1 MDKGLASQAAEI
13 MNHQLQEGTVLQNLP
28 DSLRPHSRADGY
40 EIQAMLENQKG
51 NNKKGWKIAA
61 TSIAGQQH
69 IGLSGPVAG
78 RIFSDMIVAPDKKV
92 PFGANR
98 MRVAEAEFVF
108 CFGRDLPPR
117 PKSYSGEEV
126 IEAVASLHLGLEFPD
141 SRFADFASAGEAQLI
156 ADNACAYKFMMGTA
170 VTDNWREM
178 DLSAHQTSA
187 IVTRKKCEPA
197 PIHEKI
203 DHYEGVGANVLGC
216 PCIALTWLVNE
227 LSLLNITLKK
237 GEFVTTGTTTT
248 PMAILP
254 GDKIEADFGILGKI
268 SSHLSKI

>member
-1 MDKGLASQAAEI
+1 MDKGLASQAAEMI
-13 MNHQLQEGTVLQNLP
+13 HQHLHEGTVLQNLP
-28 DSLRPHSRADGY
+28 DSLRPHSRTDGY
-40 EIQAMLENQKG
+40 EIQAMLEKQKG
-51 NNKKGWKIAA
+51 KNKKGWKVAA

-78 RIFSDMIVAPDKKV
+78 RIFSDMIVAPGKKV

-98 MRVAEAEFVF
+98 MCVAEAEFVF
-108 CFGRDLPPR
+108 CFGRDLLPR

-141 SRFADFASAGEAQLI
+141 SRFADFATAGEAQLI
-156 ADNACAYKFMMGTA
+156 ADNACAYKFMMGAA
-170 VTDNWREM
+170 VTHNWREM

-187 IVTRKKCEPA
+187 IVTRKKPEA
-197 PIHEKI
+197 SSHDERGG
-203 DHYEGVGANVLGC
+203 HYEGVGANVLGC
-216 PCIALTWLVNE
+216 PLIALTWLVNE
-227 LSLLNITLKK
+227 LSGLNITLKK

-254 GDKIEADFGILGKI
+254 GDKIEADFGMLGKI
-268 SSHLSKI
+268 SAFFSQI

>member
-13 MNHQLQEGTVLQNLP
+13 IHQNLQEGTVLQNLP

-40 EIQAMLENQKG
+40 QIQAMLEKQKG

-78 RIFSDMIVAPDKKV
+78 RIFSDMIVAPDKRV

-117 PKSYSGEEV
+117 PKTYSSKEV
-126 IEAVASLHLGLEFPD
+126 IEAVASLHLGLEFQI
-141 SRFADFASAGEAQLI
+141 RAL
-156 ADNACAYKFMMGTA
+156 
-170 VTDNWREM
+170 
-178 DLSAHQTSA
+178 
-187 IVTRKKCEPA
+187 
-197 PIHEKI
+197 PILLLLARH
-203 DHYEGVGANVLGC
+203 
-216 PCIALTWLVNE
+216 
-227 LSLLNITLKK
+227 SLLRTMLALINL
-237 GEFVTTGTTTT
+237 
-248 PMAILP
+248 
-254 GDKIEADFGILGKI
+254 
-268 SSHLSKI
+268 